1 MKKHFTARWLWYLL
15 PVVIFAAVVLSVED
29 AWTLLWALLLRLFFF
44 LKKHMILILTGFFLV
59 KGKFILSLFLKKLAL
74 ISATGL
80 GKRYV
85 IERVINTNIKRH
97 LLDPVSDDVKR
108 LADYLK
114 RRFRESPL
122 INRLIALVTF
132 VSSLGIVG
140 KLMGGLLVLK
150 VLVARFW
157 SLILSIVLKVGT
169 GVAYFFTDIFW
180 GSWLA
185 PLIEVLLFTWL
196 LEWLEKVPFLK
207 EFFAGIYAFILTAF
221 EGFEEMLERY
231 FHLPVRQ
238 MLGSIAMRIKKGIY
252 RIIGYQRVNSYTAMQ
267 EMRVLHPNSVT
278 RLRQKRERYLRKRR
292 TKPRSRYYRM
302 RAEKAERKRDQ

>member
-1 MKKHFTARWLWYLL
+1 MKKHFSVKWLWYLL
-15 PVVIFAAVVLSVED
+15 PVVVFIAVLLSVED
-29 AWTLLWALLLRLFFF
+29 AGTVLWALILRLFLF
-44 LKKHMILILTGFFLV
+44 LKKHIILILTGFFLV

-85 IERVINTNIKRH
+85 IERVINVNIKRY
-97 LLDPVSDDVKR
+97 LFDPVSDDMKR
-108 LADYLK
+108 LADYFK

-122 INRLIALVTF
+122 INRLVAVVTF
-132 VSSLGIVG
+132 IGSLGIVG

-150 VLVARFW
+150 VLIARFW

-180 GSWLA
+180 GSWIA

-207 EFFAGIYAFILTAF
+207 WFFAGIYAFILTLF
-221 EGFEEMLERY
+221 EGLEEMLERY
-231 FHLPVRQ
+231 FHVPVRQ
-238 MLGSIAMRIKKGIY
+238 MLGDIALQIKKGIY
-252 RIIGYQRVNSYTAMQ
+252 RIIGYRRVNSYTAMR
-267 EMRVLHPNSVT
+267 EMRALHPNSVAK
-278 RLRQKRERYLRKRR
+278 LRQKRERYLQNRR
-292 TKPRSRYYRM
+292 SKPVSRYHRM
-302 RAEKAERKRDQ
+302 KREKAKRKAGQ